1 MKISVASGKGGTGKT
16 TFAVN
21 FSLFLNNKNKNKVVL
36 VDLDVEEPD
45 CHIFL
50 NDNKLNTKECFRQ
63 TPKVNEKCNLC
74 GKCADICE
82 FNAIAVT
89 NTKVI
94 IFPELCHS
102 CFACIEMCPQNAFD
116 IENIEMG
123 EIHWENVTNENLCFI
138 EGKLKVGEVMAV
150 PLIKQTKNFASEK
163 FKGATYFIFDSPP
176 GTSCPVIEA
185 TKDSD
190 FIVLVTEPTP
200 FGFHD
205 LKIAVETMQKLKK
218 KFGVVINKSGIGNSK
233 ESFGQELYNYCKNEN
248 IPILGEIP
256 YSREIAELYSRGK
269 DIITIPSINNIFR
282 KIEKGITG
290 LL

>member
-1 MKISVASGKGGTGKT
+1 VKISIASGKGGTGKT

-21 FSLFLNNKNKNKVVL
+21 FTLFLNNTKKNKVVL

-50 NDNKLNTKECFRQ
+50 KNTKLNKKYCFRQ
-63 TPKVNEKCNLC
+63 IPKVNERCDLC
-74 GKCADICE
+74 GKCAEICE
-82 FNAIAVT
+82 FNSIAVT

-94 IFPELCHS
+94 IFPDLCHS
-102 CFACIEMCPQNAFD
+102 CYACIEMCPQKAFD

-123 EIHWENVTNENLCFI
+123 EIHWGNIVSNNFYFV
-138 EGKLKVGEVMAV
+138 EGKLKIGEVMAV
-150 PLIKQTKNFASEK
+150 PMIKQTKDFSTEK
-163 FKGATYFIFDSPP
+163 FGENSYFIFDSPP

-190 FIVLVTEPTP
+190 FVVLVTEPTP
-200 FGFHD
+200 FGLHD
-205 LKIAVETMQKLKK
+205 LKLTVETMRKLRK
-218 KFGVVINKSGIGNSK
+218 KFGVVINKAGIGNQSVSK
-233 ESFGQELYNYCKNEN
+233 YCYDKK

-256 YSREIAELYSRGK
+256 YSREIAELYSQGRN
-269 DIITIPSINNIFR
+269 IINLPSINKIFEKIHKNIS
-282 KIEKGITG
+282 G

>member
-21 FSLFLNNKNKNKVVL
+21 FSLFLNNIKKNKIVL

-50 NDNKLNTKECFRQ
+50 KNTKLNKKYCFRQ
-63 TPKVNEKCNLC
+63 IPKVNERCDLC
-74 GKCADICE
+74 GKCAEICE

-94 IFPELCHS
+94 IFPDLCHS
-102 CFACIEMCPQNAFD
+102 CYACIEMCPQKAFD

-123 EIHWENVTNENLCFI
+123 KIHWGNIASNSFYFV
-138 EGKLKVGEVMAV
+138 EGKLKIGEVMAV
-150 PLIKQTKNFASEK
+150 PMIRQTKNFSTEK
-163 FKGATYFIFDSPP
+163 FGENSYFIFDSPP

-185 TKDSD
+185 TKGSD
-190 FIVLVTEPTP
+190 FVVLVTEPTP
-200 FGFHD
+200 FGLHD
-205 LKIAVETMQKLKK
+205 LKLAVETMRKLRK
-218 KFGVVINKSGIGNSK
+218 KFGVVINKAGIGDQLVS
-233 ESFGQELYNYCKNEN
+233 EYCYNEK
-248 IPILGEIP
+248 ISILGEIP
-256 YSREIAELYSRGK
+256 YSREIAEMYSQGK
-269 DIITIPSINNIFR
+269 NIINLPSINKIFEKIHKNILS
-282 KIEKGITG
+282 